1 MEVSKRAMDGFQKTL
16 IGLGVVFAIVFL
28 PTLVFLVVGNQVAA
42 AVCGTFTVAI
52 ILAFTHVLSFAG
64 GAWYT
69 RGSMQMGAE
78 LVTRAQETNDRWD
91 ERKTAV
97 LGRVLGEGVR
107 LGQRVG
113 NTDVAPLP
121 LPSQGMDWLPPVA
134 VFQDD
139 DEPAYLQ
146 DGR

>member
-1 MEVSKRAMDGFQKTL
+1 
-16 IGLGVVFAIVFL
+16 
-28 PTLVFLVVGNQVAA
+28 
-42 AVCGTFTVAI
+42 
-52 ILAFTHVLSFAG
+52 
-64 GAWYT
+64 
-69 RGSMQMGAE
+69 MGAE

-121 LPSQGMDWLPPVA
+121 LPSQGMEWLPPVA
-134 VFQDD
+134 VFQDEE
-139 DEPAYLQ
+139 EPAYLQ